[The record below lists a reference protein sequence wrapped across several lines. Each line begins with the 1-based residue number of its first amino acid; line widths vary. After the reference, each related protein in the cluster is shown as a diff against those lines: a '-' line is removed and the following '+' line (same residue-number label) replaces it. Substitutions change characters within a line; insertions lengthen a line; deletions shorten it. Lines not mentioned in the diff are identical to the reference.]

1 VFDSVA
7 TCVCVCT
14 DFVPVLMAPQ
24 KVTFGGSY
32 KVDDATT
39 VYAAAD
45 EAAKVSFAYK
55 QKLNSFATVSLSAQ
69 VDSLNLASDN
79 HKFGVTVNL
88 TN

>member
-1 VFDSVA
+1 VVWGH
-7 TCVCVCT
+7 
-14 DFVPVLMAPQ
+14 Q

-39 VYAAAD
+39 VFGAAD

-55 QKLNSFATVSLSAQ
+55 QKLNSFATVALSAQ
-69 VDSLNLASDN
+69 VDALNLASDN